1 MDIKSNQ
8 ENIFLNNTAN
18 NTNNN
23 YSEKFKLAQALAK
36 SGLIPKELLGENS
49 SYKVF
54 AILVYGEEFGLSPF
68 VSLRN
73 IRVIDGTPCM
83 SADLMKSL
91 MFMTKDID
99 VWEEGFI
106 GRKAPDGRYIINVKD
121 EKGIVTLDDDFGYR
135 VYVKRKSIPIEV
147 EITFTIRDARRAKL
161 LVKNNWINYPQ
172 DMVRSRCVSKVSKIV
187 FPEILS
193 RVYTPEELEAGEN
206 ELSITKYDNIP
217 EITFSK
223 KEKIENK
230 IDEIKQENAEI
241 NIEDAIKNDINLTET
256 EIETKDIQEKDLVL
270 SEIKKA
276 KEILT
281 TPAPKDEIKVEE
293 IKYITEIPE
302 QIKNI
307 LISKNYD
314 ISKFKMIDGAV
325 EDEIINNIIDLPAF
339 TYYDSLFKKIKN
351 KAMINKIKDF
361 TKKIITLTIK
371 KDEIDVFNKTLID
384 YIELTEQ
391 KNENN

>member
-106 GRKAPDGRYIINVKD
+106 GRKAPDGRIIINVKD
-121 EKGIVTLDDDFGYR
+121 EKGMITLDDDFGYR

-172 DMVRSRCVSKVSKIV
+172 DMVRSRCVSKVAKIV

-241 NIEDAIKNDINLTET
+241 NIEDAIKNDINLSET
-256 EIETKDIQEKDLVL
+256 EIETKPIAEKDLVL

-281 TPAPKDEIKVEE
+281 SPAVSDEIKVEE

-314 ISKFKMIDGAV
+314 ITKFKMVEGAN
-325 EDEIINNIIDLPAF
+325 EDEIIKNIIDLPAF
-339 TYYDSLFKKIKN
+339 TYYDVLFKKIKN
-351 KAMINKIKDF
+351 KGMINKIKDF